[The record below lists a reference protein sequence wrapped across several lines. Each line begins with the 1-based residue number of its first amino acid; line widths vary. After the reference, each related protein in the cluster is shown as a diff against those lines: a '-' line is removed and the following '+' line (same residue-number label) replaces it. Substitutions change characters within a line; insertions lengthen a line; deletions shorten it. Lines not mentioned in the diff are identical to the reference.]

1 MANFAQL
8 WVTGDGNNL
17 RDYIGVVEYFLN
29 SFSVIDC
36 KIERKEYD
44 KPASLGIRI
53 TLDPGNL
60 TSLKD
65 DARKACAFLDTK
77 DFRGDVYYLF
87 HKEGENSHVLEGG
100 SFHKLTDGTV
110 EEWKLKEDGDIYVL
124 VETCPSFQGMK
135 RISYFINVLDKN
147 GKWVLN
153 HHGELIVPR
162 DKAEEVKD
170 MLEREIHA

>member
-1 MANFAQL
+1 MTNFAQL
-8 WVTGDGNNL
+8 WVTGDGNDL
-17 RDYIGVVEYFLN
+17 RNYIGVVEYFLN
-29 SFSVIDC
+29 SFSVI
-36 KIERKEYD
+36 
-44 KPASLGIRI
+44 A
-53 TLDPGNL
+53 LDSGNL
-60 TSLKD
+60 SSLKD

-100 SFHKLTDGTV
+100 SFHKLTDGTI
-110 EEWKLKEDGDIYVL
+110 EEGKRKEDGDVCVL

-135 RISYFINVLDKN
+135 RLSYFINVLDKN

-153 HHGELIVPR
+153 HHGELVVPR
-162 DKAEEVKD
+162 DKADEVKN